1 MKEVV
6 NYKKTNAY
14 VNIGYF
20 LKSYL
25 TIDTVIVCIGTDK
38 FIGDCLGPLVGTFL
52 KDKNFPLPVYGTIEN
67 PIHALNIKDKLNNIY
82 RLHPNS
88 NIIGIDACLGE
99 ESSIGDIHIRS
110 SPIHPGKGV
119 GKTLPEVGDSSI
131 VGIVDC
137 IDDSNLFTSKSIRL
151 HFIMEMA
158 KVISSSIVYSYNLIN
173 T

>member
-14 VNIGYF
+14 IDIGYF
-20 LKSYL
+20 LKNYL
-25 TIDTVIVCIGTDK
+25 STNTIIVCIGTDK

-52 KDKNFPLPVYGTIEN
+52 KDMNFPLPVYGTIEY
-67 PIHALNIKDKLNNIY
+67 PIHALNIKDRIKNIY
-82 RLHPNS
+82 DLHPNA

-99 ESSIGDIHIRS
+99 ESSIGDIHIRN

-119 GKTLPEVGDSSI
+119 GKSLPEVGDYSI
-131 VGIVDC
+131 VGIIDC
-137 IDDSNLFTSKSIRL
+137 IDDAAIFTSKSIRL

-158 KVISSSIVYSYNLIN
+158 KVISSSIMYSYNLIN
-173 T
+173 I